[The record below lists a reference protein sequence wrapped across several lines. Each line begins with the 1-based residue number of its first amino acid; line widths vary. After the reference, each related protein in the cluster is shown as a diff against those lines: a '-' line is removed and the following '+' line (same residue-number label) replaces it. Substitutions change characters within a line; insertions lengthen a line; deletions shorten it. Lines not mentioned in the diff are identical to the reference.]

1 VGASL
6 TALGGGPSGE
16 VLTSGDCE
24 QVANAMTA
32 VEMRMPSPCGPLPGT
47 TPPDRCEPGT
57 TQVNLFADDFE
68 TDPLARWAVTR
79 TTVGVG
85 FTPRDWQWLSGAP
98 GREGSVMFAP
108 DPNIGTCEP
117 GGDETGVLHLSSPAI
132 TVPPGALAPRLTF
145 DHFFETELGWDGAN
159 AKVSVNGGP
168 WQVVV
173 PADFTYFPYN
183 FTLYPPEAGSTDP
196 LAGEPAFSGIVGE
209 WGRSH
214 VNLGPYARPGDTV
227 RLRFDFGSDGC
238 TGWEGWYL
246 DDPTLYTC
254 VPSDPPQVSI
264 GDVQVTEGNAG
275 FTPASFTVSLSHASA
290 EPVSVWYVTLP
301 GTALPILDFV
311 SALNK
316 ITIPPLQLQKKVTI
330 QVRGDHVRES
340 DETFFVLLFAPEGA
354 TLLDGTGRGTILND
368 DLH

>member
-1 VGASL
+1 
-6 TALGGGPSGE
+6 
-16 VLTSGDCE
+16 
-24 QVANAMTA
+24 M
-32 VEMRMPSPCGPLPGT
+32 
-47 TPPDRCEPGT
+47 
-57 TQVNLFADDFE
+57 
-68 TDPLARWAVTR
+68 
-79 TTVGVG
+79 
-85 FTPRDWQWLSGAP
+85 
-98 GREGSVMFAP
+98 
-108 DPNIGTCEP
+108 
-117 GGDETGVLHLSSPAI
+117 LHLSSPAI
-132 TVPPGALAPRLTF
+132 TVLPGALAPRLTF

-183 FTLYPPEAGSTDP
+183 FTLYPPEAGSTDS
-196 LAGEPAFSGIVGE
+196 LAGEPALFGNRGRVGPLARE
-209 WGRSH
+209 PGALRAAGRYRAAA
-214 VNLGPYARPGDTV
+214 L
-227 RLRFDFGSDGC
+227 RLRLRTAAS
-238 TGWEGWYL
+238 GWEGWYL

-275 FTPASFTVSLSHASA
+275 FTPASFTVSALACLRGAGLGLVRHAA
-290 EPVSVWYVTLP
+290 GHRV
-301 GTALPILDFV
+301 ALILDFV

-354 TLLDGTGRGTILND
+354 TLLDGTGRGNHPERRPALTPACRPGAASTRSRAG
-368 DLH
+368 H